1 MSERVM
7 LQNFSFILGD
17 SDKPRPATDREFVE
31 FWAARYEVP
40 YNQPY
45 SESIRGPHSEATFR
59 KLWLWKV
66 GREGMFNYKWRDSLL
81 PNFVS
86 KLAIAASLPPDPK
99 QFLTKFPDGGRIYRI
114 FWMHCWHPD
123 HLPIY
128 DMHVHRAMSYIED
141 GKLDKLVDRSNK
153 EVIDLYLN
161 RYMSF
166 FARFAAIDLPFD
178 PKIDGIA
185 SRKADRALSKFGQY
199 VGRSSQTGCP

>member
-1 MSERVM
+1 
-7 LQNFSFILGD
+7 
-17 SDKPRPATDREFVE
+17 
-31 FWAARYEVP
+31 
-40 YNQPY
+40 
-45 SESIRGPHSEATFR
+45 
-59 KLWLWKV
+59 
-66 GREGMFNYKWRDSLL
+66 
-81 PNFVS
+81 
-86 KLAIAASLPPDPK
+86 
-99 QFLTKFPDGGRIYRI
+99 
-114 FWMHCWHPD
+114 
-123 HLPIY
+123 
-128 DMHVHRAMSYIED
+128 MSYIED